1 MPSPF
6 ALAAPDQ
13 GAHRFSHSPTDPLDV
28 LRDAVRALGLG
39 SEEADRAA
47 EDGGCAIDDLLITV
61 APMPQPPSPATA
73 PQTAGLPV
81 MLTVV
86 MPQRFAEMAPQ
97 DASALLANAPG
108 LLAGFDAAIGCLPEG
123 EATLHRRVAL
133 PDDDTGGQALAREMV
148 ASARLASLVFATGVA
163 GD

>member
-6 ALAAPDQ
+6 ALAVPEQ
-13 GAHRFSHSPTDPLDV
+13 GIDRFSNSPAEPLDV
-28 LRDAVRALGLG
+28 LRAAVRALGLG

-61 APMPQPPSPATA
+61 APLPSA
-73 PQTAGLPV
+73 PGAAAAPSAGLPM

-86 MPQRFAEMAPQ
+86 MPQRFAEMPSQ

-123 EATLHRRVAL
+123 EATLHRRIAL
-133 PDDDTGGQALAREMV
+133 PAGDTGGQALAREMV
-148 ASARLASLVFATGVA
+148 ASARLASLVFAPGVV

>member
-6 ALAAPDQ
+6 ALAVPDQ
-13 GAHRFSHSPTDPLDV
+13 GIDRFSSSPTEPLDV
-28 LRDAVRALGLG
+28 LRAAVRALGLG

-61 APMPQPPSPATA
+61 APLPSA
-73 PQTAGLPV
+73 PGAAAAPSAGLPM

-86 MPQRFAEMAPQ
+86 MPQRFAEMPSQ

-123 EATLHRRVAL
+123 EATLHRRIAL
-133 PDDDTGGQALAREMV
+133 PAGDTGGQALAREMV
-148 ASARLASLVFATGVA
+148 ASARLASLVFTPGVV

>member
-6 ALAAPDQ
+6 ALAVPDQ
-13 GAHRFSHSPTDPLDV
+13 GIDRFSHSPTEPLDV
-28 LRDAVRALGLG
+28 LRAAVRALGLG

-61 APMPQPPSPATA
+61 APLPSA
-73 PQTAGLPV
+73 PGAAAAPSAGLPM

-86 MPQRFAEMAPQ
+86 MPQRFAEMPSQ

-123 EATLHRRVAL
+123 EATLHRRIAL
-133 PDDDTGGQALAREMV
+133 PAGDTGGQALAREMV
-148 ASARLASLVFATGVA
+148 ASARLASLVFTPGIV

>member
-6 ALAAPDQ
+6 ALAVPDQ
-13 GAHRFSHSPTDPLDV
+13 GLDRFSNSPTEPLNV
-28 LRDAVRALGLG
+28 LRAAVRALGLG
-39 SEEADRAA
+39 SEEADRAP

-61 APMPQPPSPATA
+61 TPLPPAPGTA
-73 PQTAGLPV
+73 AVSSAGLPM

-86 MPQRFAEMAPQ
+86 VPQRFAEMPSQ

-123 EATLHRRVAL
+123 EATLHRRIAVPA
-133 PDDDTGGQALAREMV
+133 DDTGGQALAREMV
-148 ASARLASLVFATGVA
+148 ASARLASLVFAPGVV